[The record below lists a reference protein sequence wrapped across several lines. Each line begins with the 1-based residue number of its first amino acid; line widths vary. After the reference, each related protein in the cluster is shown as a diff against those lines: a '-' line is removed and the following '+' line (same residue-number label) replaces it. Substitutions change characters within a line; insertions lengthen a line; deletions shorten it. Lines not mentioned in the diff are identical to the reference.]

1 MNKLS
6 IIDWIA
12 ILKQI
17 RRWLQQ
23 ADEILD
29 LPDLSDPQQ
38 VYTWCRMILVL
49 AQESAKLTPFD
60 VDDRVIAWLLAV
72 PFSSFDEFKA
82 YYIVF
87 KTILE
92 LVQTQTSNE
101 EIAACAL
108 SLASKD
114 TKEKIA
120 QNTTG
125 LDPIMLLT
133 VIVQVIRLILSLKK

>member
-1 MNKLS
+1 MTRLGLIQWMK
-6 IIDWIA
+6 
-12 ILKQI
+12 ILRELRIWFQ
-17 RRWLQQ
+17 R
-23 ADEILD
+23 ADQILD
-29 LPDLSDPQQ
+29 LPDINDPEQ
-38 VYTWCRMILVL
+38 VYTWCHMILVL

-60 VDDRVIAWLLAV
+60 IDDRVVAWLLAV

-82 YYIVF
+82 YYTVF

-92 LVQTQTSNE
+92 LVHTQTSNE
-101 EIAACAL
+101 EIAARAL

-114 TKEKIA
+114 TKEKIT

-133 VIVQVIRLILSLKK
+133 VTVQVIRLMLSLKK

>member
-1 MNKLS
+1 MTRLGLIQWMK
-6 IIDWIA
+6 
-12 ILKQI
+12 ILRELRIWFQ
-17 RRWLQQ
+17 R
-23 ADEILD
+23 ADQILD
-29 LPDLSDPQQ
+29 LPDINDPEQ
-38 VYTWCRMILVL
+38 VYTWCHIILVL

-60 VDDRVIAWLLAV
+60 IDDRVVAWLLAV

-82 YYIVF
+82 YYTVF

-92 LVQTQTSNE
+92 LVHTQTGNE
-101 EIAACAL
+101 EIAARAL
-108 SLASKD
+108 SMASKD